1 MMKHIFMML
10 LITIMIGLSGCTGAS
25 ETNSEYPTITLQ
37 GDRDITLK
45 VGQLIK
51 EPGYSASD
59 IKDGDLTSRVKVES
73 NLDYYREG
81 TYYVKYTVQDSDGYT
96 ATESRTVTI
105 TENGANSGT
114 YAGDYQYGDVGSVYY
129 DFATYNYNYLVRE
142 EGKSIEQKVHEYD
155 ANGERIVDVVFERN
169 KNDGSIYEYNNNQIE
184 NRDYIGIDT
193 IQSVDSSSNITKFLR
208 NVRINEVF
216 VDKTM
221 DGVRISCKMVEH
233 LGSIDTQALTNT
245 NILNFHYID
254 VLHAECSSSSGLT
267 FDTYFANGWGEVLTI
282 TTQNNQVVEYSVLDK
297 DSMREVY

>member
-1 MMKHIFMML
+1 MKNIFSIL
-10 LITIMIGLSGCTGAS
+10 LMTIIIALSGCTGAS

-51 EPGYSASD
+51 EPGYRATD

-81 TYYVKYTVQDSDGYT
+81 TYYVKYSVQDSDGYT
-96 ATESRTVTI
+96 ATESRTVTV
-105 TENGANSGT
+105 TKDGANSGV

-142 EGKSIEQKVHEYD
+142 EGKTIAQEVHEYD
-155 ANGERIVDVVFERN
+155 ANGERVVDVVFEKN

-184 NRDYIGIDT
+184 NRDYIGIDK
-193 IQSVDSSSNITKFLR
+193 IQSVDASSNITTFLR
-208 NVRINEVF
+208 NLRTNEIF

-221 DGVRISCKMVEH
+221 NGVRISCKMVEH
-233 LGSIDTQALTNT
+233 LGSINTQTVTNS
-245 NILNFHYID
+245 NILNFDYID

-282 TTQNNQVVEYSVLDK
+282 IRENNQVIEYSVLDK
-297 DSMREVY
+297 NSVQEVN